1 MNMRASFTISGNA
14 QGAVAALNEASAA
27 VARLEQLRGAGALTD
42 RQAAVA
48 AMDLAQ
54 AQRIAAGALADVRA
68 QFNPTYAI
76 ARNYKAAID
85 GARTAHQ
92 LGAISA
98 RELADAIARERREAG
113 AAVAAIRAHNGALGA
128 MSRANNGARIGFQQ
142 LGFQAGDFF
151 TQLSMGGNPM
161 IAFTVQAQQAVG
173 VIQMMHA
180 SGGLATGALSRMATV
195 LAGPVGIGLGVV
207 LPLVGM
213 LATKLFESSNAADD
227 AKTSS
232 IDFSSSLVAQTGV
245 VGNLTEGVKQLN
257 QATQNLINTQALLID
272 NSNRAANATVAE
284 LQGQADRLGAEINRR
299 TARRL
304 NPVADF
310 FYGGFTD
317 NGENEAR
324 LTRAREQLSVVQADL
339 TSARRS
345 EARARVALEER
356 NAREAADPQE
366 RARGQLQRD
375 RARLLER
382 REYTLNGR
390 VGFAGTPDLAPID
403 EAGLARGIADIERR
417 ERALS
422 GGAARRERGG
432 GGAARAARANAADA
446 AYADRAEDAVAR
458 INENW
463 AAQPSLIVRANAA
476 ARDLD
481 NVIAAAQQRLARGGI
496 GAAEAGALRERIA
509 EAESAL
515 ETVAAGLGQPF
526 AQLQEAHERQ
536 IEQLSLIR
544 AGREDEAA
552 ALTQIY
558 QLQGQVGDVTRDQRQ
573 AILDNV
579 AAERLANDAVARR
592 KELIDT
598 YGQSIGDMRGNLEGL
613 LSGQGGGN
621 FFGNLRRNF
630 QQVQGRILTEQIFGP
645 ALRGLDEYV
654 RQETSI
660 QSSVDIMTAGT
671 RNAGTAAQ
679 GLAASLVR
687 AQARIDGGGG
697 TGGILAAGIG
707 AGPGAANVAGAGLA
721 GAGAAGGVLADIAA
735 SVAGAA
741 EAVAAGAAATG
752 AIAASAENRDIV
764 VQGGVMALS
773 PNDFFKRA
781 VDDLVDPALRAFDD
795 LLGTNFFIGLRGVL
809 SGGIQGYMT
818 AGPVG
823 AALGALGGIKGLPEG
838 ISKGLARALGG
849 AQTGTQIAGIGK
861 ALGIKT
867 SSTGGAIGGAIGGAT
882 GIPGMQIVGG
892 ILGSVVGGLLKKTPY
907 GTATLSGSGDAAVA
921 GNKKGAREGAR
932 SMAGAVQD
940 GLAGIAEQLGGEV
953 GSYLVSIGTYKG
965 KARVSGSGKK
975 GKLKGGDVQD
985 FGTDGADAAVAAAI
999 QDAIADGGIKYISD
1013 AVQRA
1018 LKSTTNVDKALKE
1031 ALKVQEVELAL
1042 GGIGALAAKE
1052 FRAAEAQARER
1063 LRVAR
1068 QYGFDVLAIEK
1079 YNADAR
1085 KALTEKLLDEQV
1097 GSLQRLVDQMTS
1109 GSLFEGSAMDR
1120 RGALL
1125 DKIAL
1130 AKGDLDAGKAGA
1142 GDRLADL
1149 YEQLNSLSKEIYG
1162 TTGGFASDRSAIIDA
1177 ATAAI
1182 AKANA
1187 DIGKAAGGS
1196 DPALATTNA
1205 ALDENNDQN
1214 AQMIAQLGD
1223 IGISLEQMLAAGSV
1237 GDGRLIQD
1245 RLASRAATTP

>member
-213 LATKLFESSNAADD
+213 LATKLFETRNAAQAAEIGATGLAEAQNVLGGIFDLTTGRIRSQNEMLLLNARLTALNLRAEALRDQASSGKALGRTDTLNGALGWWRTGLGAIGVPVGGADNALSVRDLAQQFRRGDLSSD
-227 AKTSS
+227 AALRRSAN
-232 IDFSSSLVAQTGV
+232 IDFSGLAISREEFQQAIINSVSAPLRAQMADRI
-245 VGNLTEGVKQLN
+245 E
-257 QATQNLINTQALLID
+257 ASINSQRLDPSIR
-272 NSNRAANATVAE
+272 RAATD
-284 LQGQADRLGAEINRR
+284 QGE
-299 TARRL
+299 
-304 NPVADF
+304 
-310 FYGGFTD
+310 
-317 NGENEAR
+317 
-324 LTRAREQLSVVQADL
+324 
-339 TSARRS
+339 
-345 EARARVALEER
+345 
-356 NAREAADPQE
+356 
-366 RARGQLQRD
+366 
-375 RARLLER
+375 
-382 REYTLNGR
+382 
-390 VGFAGTPDLAPID
+390 
-403 EAGLARGIADIERR
+403 
-417 ERALS
+417 
-422 GGAARRERGG
+422 RRERGG

-509 EAESAL
+509 EAEGAL

-579 AAERLANDAVARR
+579 AAERLANEAVARR

-598 YGQSIGDMRGNLEGL
+598 YSQSIGDMRGNLEGL
-613 LSGQGGGN
+613 LSGEGGGN

-741 EAVAAGAAATG
+741 AATAAGVAATG

-921 GNKKGAREGAR
+921 GNKKGARDGAR

-1063 LRVAR
+1063 LRIAR

-1085 KALTEKLLDEQV
+1085 RALTEKLLDEQV

-1120 RGALL
+1120 RGVLL

-1162 TTGGFASDRSAIIDA
+1162 TTGGFANDRSAIIDA

-1223 IGISLEQMLAAGSV
+1223 IGISLEQMLAAGSA

-1245 RLASRAATTP
+1245 RLASRAATATP